1 MKTRLKVVTNSELS
15 CFRRCQ
21 REHHYAYRLG
31 FRPLGDND
39 NLRFGSLWHA
49 ALEVWW
55 RGEGLEAALEVG
67 TQGAKDEYEAAKV
80 RVLLRGYEARWGN
93 EADAILGRGDVL
105 GVEETFYAPIVNPE
119 TGRSSQLYVLG
130 GKLDV
135 RLRERFIEHKTS
147 SEDVGLGS
155 IYWRRLLLN
164 TQVSTYYAGARALGT
179 DVEGCIYDVVR
190 KPALRP
196 SGTVPVLDGQGE
208 KMVLDA
214 DGNRV
219 MTKGG
224 KRWRQ
229 TADAELGY
237 RLVVRDET
245 VEEYEARLTE
255 EIASNPD
262 KYYQRGEVV
271 RLEAEEREAQLDV
284 WQLVHA
290 MREAELADSHPRN
303 ADACQRYGSLC
314 GYFDV
319 CSGTAVLEDA
329 ARFERV
335 TNVHPE
341 LGEQAEA
348 AE

>member
-1 MKTRLKVVTNSELS
+1 MKTRLKVVTNSELGV
-15 CFRRCQ
+15 FRRCQ

-31 FRPLGDND
+31 FRPLSDND
-39 NLRFGSLWHA
+39 NLRFGSLWHQ
-49 ALEVWW
+49 ALEAWW
-55 RGEGLEAALEVG
+55 RGEGLEVALEVG
-67 TQGAKDEYEAAKV
+67 THGAKDEYEAAKV
-80 RVLLRGYEARWGN
+80 RVLMRGYDARWGH
-93 EADAILGRGDVL
+93 ERHDVV
-105 GVEETFYAPIVNPE
+105 GVEETFYAPILNPE
-119 TGRSSQLYVLG
+119 TGRASQLYVLG

-135 RLRERFIEHKTS
+135 RLRPRIVEHKTS
-147 SEDVGLGS
+147 SEDIGLGS
-155 IYWRRLLLN
+155 IYWRKLVLN
-164 TQVSTYYAGARALGT
+164 TQVSAYYQGARALGT
-179 DVEGCIYDVVR
+179 DVQGCIYDVVR

-196 SGTVPVLDGQGE
+196 SQVALVDEDGTKIVHDAQGE
-208 KMVLDA
+208 RVRTK
-214 DGNRV
+214 DG
-219 MTKGG
+219 K
-224 KRWRQ
+224 KWRQ
-229 TADAELGY
+229 TGDTDLGY
-237 RLVVRDET
+237 VLQTRDET
-245 VEEYEARLTE
+245 PDEYELRLAE
-255 EIASNPD
+255 EVAGNPD

-335 TNVHPE
+335 ANVHPE